1 MQSLLTR
8 WVWPCGWAQSV
19 NNYEKEVYN
28 GDPGYITSVDPQAR
42 SVTVQYP
49 CSSAGEPWPPPLSP
63 TAAVLLQAALFA
75 FPRKLACDVAP
86 RDVSFEDIDTGSRMS
101 AEM

>member
-49 CSSAGEPWPPPLSP
+49 CSSAGEPWPPRSHPLQLCSCKLRC
-63 TAAVLLQAALFA
+63 LLFLGNSHATL
-75 FPRKLACDVAP
+75 PH
-86 RDVSFEDIDTGSRMS
+86 M
-101 AEM
+101 M